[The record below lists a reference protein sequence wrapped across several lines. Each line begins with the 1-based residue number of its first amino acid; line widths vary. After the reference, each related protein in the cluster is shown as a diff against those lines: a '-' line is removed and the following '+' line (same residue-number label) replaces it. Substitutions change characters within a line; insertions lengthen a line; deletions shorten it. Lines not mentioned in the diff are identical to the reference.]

1 MVSQILVVMIA
12 AIAVT
17 IFAGLEASHPVDGAM
32 KHTLNHH
39 AVSEDVVEDVVR
51 LVGK

>member
-17 IFAGLEASHPVDGAM
+17 TALEASHPVDGAM
-32 KHTLNHH
+32 KHALNRHT
-39 AVSEDVVEDVVR
+39 VGEDVVEDVVR
-51 LVGK
+51 LIGK